1 MQTPANLVSVGTQTT
16 PTVPSVP
23 EAGASEASQAV
34 QEAGASVPA
43 SNTGKKGK
51 KKDAKEKPGKAVS
64 GPGEG
69 MQARPVLA
77 PLTIPGACPDQAG
90 VGGGQP
96 VPPTPSPQQGD
107 AALFAFPPA
116 LAL

>member
-1 MQTPANLVSVGTQTT
+1 MQTPGHLVSVGTQTT
-16 PTVPSVP
+16 PTVPS
-23 EAGASEASQAV
+23 EGGASEASQAV

-51 KKDAKEKPGKAVS
+51 KKDTKEKPGKAVA

-77 PLTIPGACPDQAG
+77 PLTIPGACPDQVG

>member
-1 MQTPANLVSVGTQTT
+1 MQTQANLVSVSTQTT
-16 PTVPSVP
+16 PTVP

-34 QEAGASVPA
+34 QETGASVPA

-51 KKDAKEKPGKAVS
+51 KKDAKEKPGKAVA

-90 VGGGQP
+90 VGQP